1 MKPEIAKENESEL
14 APPLDP
20 FTPREYRAIVED
32 ILDPW
37 QDTEDSSDQQAFMAR
52 RRLDD
57 RLSSAKSD
65 DVELRWRNVEFLA
78 DIRPGSNFI
87 DGKAIVGT
95 KSLWPNEEGEYAYY
109 VKIGTKFDTVDSW
122 TPPYRVQYV
131 APEIAA
137 LKLHHPMRVHFIEAG
152 SSHKTAETALNE
164 YVVNRWSTVGGPLP
178 TVDDVQSALLCPE
191 CSGFARRSG
200 GHWGD
205 LGWVHKLSVQFP
217 CNTIRT
223 LLPAEQ

>member
-37 QDTEDSSDQQAFMAR
+37 QDSEDSSDQQTYMAR

-57 RLSSAKSD
+57 RLSAAKSD
-65 DVELRWRNVEFLA
+65 DVEQRWRNVDFLA
-78 DIRPGSNFI
+78 DIRPGSKFI

-95 KSLWPNEEGEYAYY
+95 KSLWPNEQGDYAYY

-131 APEIAA
+131 PPEIAA
-137 LKLHHPMRVHFIEAG
+137 LKLHHPMRVHFIEEG
-152 SSHKTAETALNE
+152 SSHKTAEKALNE
-164 YVVNRWSTVGGPLP
+164 YVLNRWSTVGGPLP
-178 TVDDVQSALLCPE
+178 TIDDVQNSLLCPE